1 MRVRRW
7 FVAAAIISAV
17 GALSLPPANAH
28 PQGTKPVALIRGV
41 TRAQLDILWVVA
53 LDDFGALLRAQGL
66 INETYDPDA
75 LDPNAAAQSLHPYFT
90 ARASVS
96 TDGQSCV
103 QRLAGAGL
111 AGPGVAVS
119 MRFSCPA
126 DLTRLE
132 ITLTLL
138 QDLSTDYV
146 TIAQAG
152 TPAGPARGV
161 FSAAVP
167 TIRLDFNAAEPSVEP
182 VATGTAAPA
191 GRTGRILSALQ
202 GGAGGTSLV
211 VALGFAF
218 VLGALHALTPGHG
231 KTLTAAYVVGAGGS
245 TRQAIALGGIVSVTH
260 ALSVALLGALAVS
273 LDRLFLPDDWIIP
286 WTEVAAGVLMLV
298 VGAMLLRGNRH
309 DHHHDGPAEMPW
321 RRLAVIG
328 LVGGL
333 IPSPE
338 ALGVLLV
345 ALSIGRLAAG
355 MALVGAFSLGLA
367 MVVLAVAVTAVGGG
381 RIARRLGGATW
392 TRWLP
397 RAAAVIV
404 IGLGLLVSVRGI
416 IRL

>member
-1 MRVRRW
+1 VRARRW
-7 FVAAAIISAV
+7 FAAAAIISAV

-28 PQGTKPVALIRGV
+28 PQGPKPVALIRDV
-41 TRAQLDILWVVA
+41 TRAQLEILWVVA
-53 LDDFGALLRAQGL
+53 LDDFSALLRAQGL

-75 LDPNAAAQSLHPYFT
+75 LDPNAAAQSLRSYF
-90 ARASVS
+90 AAHASVS

-119 MRFSCPA
+119 MRFTCPA

-138 QDLSTDYV
+138 QDISTDYV

-161 FSAAVP
+161 FSAVVP
-167 TIRLDFNAAEPSVEP
+167 TIRLDFHTAEPSVEP
-182 VATGTAAPA
+182 VATGTAVPA
-191 GRTGRILSALQ
+191 SRTGRILSAVQ
-202 GGAGGTSLV
+202 GRPGATSLV
-211 VALGFAF
+211 VALGLAF

-231 KTLTAAYVVGAGGS
+231 KALTAAYVVGAGGS
-245 TRQAIALGGIVSVTH
+245 TRQALALGGIVSVTH

-273 LDRLFLPDDWIIP
+273 LDRLFLPNDWIP

-298 VGAMLLRGNRH
+298 VGAMLLRGSRH
-309 DHHHDGPAEMPW
+309 DHHHDRPAEMPW

-338 ALGVLLV
+338 AIGVLLV

-367 MVVLAVAVTAVGGG
+367 AVVLAVAVAAVGGG

>member
-1 MRVRRW
+1 MRARRW

-41 TRAQLDILWVVA
+41 TRAQLEILWVVA
-53 LDDFGALLRAQGL
+53 LDDFSALLRSQGL
-66 INETYDPDA
+66 INETYDPDT
-75 LDPNAAAQSLHPYFT
+75 LHPNAAAASLRSYFT
-90 ARASVS
+90 EHVSVS

-103 QRLAGAGL
+103 QRVAGAGL

-119 MRFSCPA
+119 MRFTCPA

-138 QDLSTDYV
+138 QDISADYV

-161 FSAAVP
+161 LSAAVP

-202 GGAGGTSLV
+202 GRTGSTSLV
-211 VALGFAF
+211 VALGLAF

-273 LDRLFLPDDWIIP
+273 LDRLFLPDDWIP

-298 VGAMLLRGNRH
+298 VGAMLLRGSRH
-309 DHHHDGPAEMPW
+309 AHAHDGPAEMPW

-367 MVVLAVAVTAVGGG
+367 AVVLAVAVTAVGGG
-381 RIARRLGGATW
+381 RIARRLGGAGW

-397 RAAAVIV
+397 RAAAMIV